1 MLTNNTQLLFFIEPM
16 PGNESFTLNKYLF
29 LTNSRLSQNGFILLY
44 QDILNILNPDPRK
57 GINIDKRN
65 SFVEFKM
72 FSKYL
77 Y

>member
-44 QDILNILNPDPRK
+44 QDILNILNCDPRK
-57 GINIDKRN
+57 DTTNYRRKAFI
-65 SFVEFKM
+65 EFKVN
-72 FSKYL
+72 FKYL